1 MSHRIPER
9 RSSQRYP
16 AYLEGWIAGNTAD
29 APIEC
34 MVWDLSD
41 AGVRLVVTP
50 PADVPV
56 EFELRI
62 PSEDAKANVRLIW
75 TTGIHYGARFTD

>member
-9 RSSQRYP
+9 RASQRYR
-16 AYLEGWIAGNTAD
+16 AFMEGWIASETTAE
-29 APIEC
+29 PIEC
-34 MVWDLSD
+34 MVWDLSE
-41 AGVRLVVTP
+41 AGVRLVVPP

-62 PSEDAKANVRLIW
+62 PSEDAKAKVRLIW
-75 TTGIHYGARFTD
+75 TTGIHYGAKFTD

>member
-9 RSSQRYP
+9 RSCQRYP
-16 AYLEGWIAGNTAD
+16 AFLEGWIASETTGER
-29 APIEC
+29 IEC
-34 MVWDLSD
+34 MVWDLSE
-41 AGVRLVVTP
+41 AGVRLVVSP
-50 PADVPV
+50 PADVPL

>member
-1 MSHRIPER
+1 MSQWTPER

-16 AYLEGWIAGNTAD
+16 AFMEGWIACGTTGE
-29 APIEC
+29 PIEC
-34 MVWDLSD
+34 TVWDLSE
-41 AGVRLVVTP
+41 AGVRLVVPP
-50 PADVPV
+50 PADVPL

-75 TTGIHYGARFTD
+75 TTGIHYGAKFMD